1 MYVEISAEDDNSID
15 VLAYE
20 NFMKNNLSEYIES
33 HSWVT
38 QTLNTQLG
46 KDLLNIDEVYM
57 THLGKIYTVDA

>member
-33 HSWVT
+33 HS
-38 QTLNTQLG
+38 
-46 KDLLNIDEVYM
+46 
-57 THLGKIYTVDA
+57 